1 MTRAAAPHGR
11 RPWSIALRMTVWYAG
26 SALAVIF
33 MATGVLYWV
42 LVTTMY
48 QEDVRDLADI
58 TNNARAL
65 AQSSSP
71 DDLSR
76 AFQAIPALAPR
87 SPPQVY
93 IRVLDA
99 GAYILGETAGMTA
112 ELPPPSPDVLRAI
125 ATTAGEREQVRGRS
139 GDPFLLLTARATEP
153 GAADTPPR
161 FVQVAMDRAH
171 DQALIGLYRERLW
184 VVLVL
189 AVVACAAVGY
199 LIARSG
205 MRPIERIAATA
216 GRIGS
221 ATLHERIPAAGLPGE
236 LAGLADTFNTMLDR
250 LQESFQRVSQFSDD
264 VAHELRTPIGNLRG
278 EIEVAL
284 GKARSTEEYRA
295 SLGSCLEECARLSRM
310 IQNLLFLAR
319 SENAGAPL
327 EREDVDLAVELA
339 KVCDFYEA
347 LAGDKGVA
355 LRLAVGAG
363 LTAPVD
369 RTLFQQAVGNLVSNG
384 IAHTPAGGQVR
395 IDARSGGGRVTV
407 SVRDTGC
414 GIAAEHLPRVFERF
428 YRVDRARGGSTQN
441 AGLGLAIVKS
451 IAARHGGR
459 VEMESAVGQGTEV
472 RLILPESASS
482 ARASTP

>member
-1 MTRAAAPHGR
+1 MSRAAAPHGR

-33 MATGVLYWV
+33 TATGVLYWV

-48 QEDVRDLADI
+48 QEDARDLTDI

-65 AQSSSP
+65 AQSRSV
-71 DDLSR
+71 DDL
-76 AFQAIPALAPR
+76 AHVFEPAPALAPQQ
-87 SPPQVY
+87 PPQVY
-93 IRVLDA
+93 IRILDA
-99 GAYILGETAGMTA
+99 NGHVLGETAGMTA
-112 ELPPPSPDVLRAI
+112 ELPPPSPDALAAV
-125 ATTAGEREQVRGRS
+125 ATTAGERRQVAGRS
-139 GDPFLLLTARATEP
+139 GDPFLMLTARVAEP
-153 GAADTPPR
+153 GADTPPR

-216 GRIGS
+216 GRVGS
-221 ATLHERIPAAGLPGE
+221 ATLHERIPTAGLPGE

-284 GKARSTEEYRA
+284 GKARSNEEYRA

-319 SENAGAPL
+319 SENAEEPL
-327 EREDVDLAVELA
+327 EREDVDLAAELA
-339 KVCDFYEA
+339 KVREFYDA
-347 LAGDKGVA
+347 LAGDKGIA
-355 LRLAVGAG
+355 LRLAAVPG
-363 LTAPVD
+363 LRAPVD
-369 RTLFQQAVGNLVSNG
+369 RTLFQQAIGNLVSNA
-384 IAHTPAGGQVR
+384 IAHTPAGGVVR
-395 IDARSGGGRVTV
+395 IDARSDDGRVTV

-414 GIAAEHLPRVFERF
+414 GIAPEHLPRVFERF
-428 YRVDRARGGSTQN
+428 YRVDRARAGSTHN
-441 AGLGLAIVKS
+441 VGLGLAIVRS
-451 IAARHGGR
+451 IATRHNGR
-459 VEMESAVGQGTEV
+459 VEIESAVGQGTEV
-472 RLILPESASS
+472 RLVLPVSA
-482 ARASTP
+482 